1 MPSATILHLAE
12 AGIGAA
18 WVGIPAASVLQ
29 AVTLPPAP
37 ALLPRR
43 HGALLAVLEH
53 EGRMV
58 PVVDLA
64 RWVDVGTAPDEGTGP
79 AARVLVLHAGG
90 RTIGLKVDRV
100 GGLAEVAAHEVTRL
114 HHDDSEDEVF
124 HCVVREPA
132 GGRILSLLDVDRLAR
147 LAAAWH
153 QDAGASHSTD
163 AGTDAGTDADA
174 VMPAATADGPPPVA
188 RSYAVLQAGAARLA
202 LAADA
207 LTEVLP
213 MPALEALGAGM
224 AYCTWRGRHVPV
236 LAHAALGL
244 EATADGAAPAL
255 LAVVEHGGLALG
267 LPVHAALSLQTFD
280 TAGLAAADGLLSTVF
295 EPDGSP
301 LRVLDEARLF
311 ARFSEAELSRDAGA
325 LAGVRPGAGREQE
338 RHAANATAYI
348 VFEGDGVYATAIDT
362 VERIVSLREVAS
374 DGKGA
379 MAWEGRPIPMRDL
392 RTGAGDAGAAAD
404 PARGDVMVVRSR
416 AGCVGYVVSRVHLL
430 LPPGSGRVYR
440 MGSAGAG
447 WEVIATN
454 GDDAGQASYRIVD
467 MDALA
472 A

>member
-1 MPSATILHLAE
+1 MPSPALLHLAE
-12 AGIGAA
+12 AAIGAA
-18 WVGIPAASVLQ
+18 WVGIPAGSVLQ

-43 HGALLAVLEH
+43 HGALAGVVEH
-53 EGRMV
+53 DGRLV

-64 RWVDVGTAPDEGTGP
+64 RWVDVGTAPAQEPGP
-79 AARVLVLHAGG
+79 AAARVLVLHAGG

-100 GGLAEVAAHEVTRL
+100 GGLAEVAVHEVTRL
-114 HHDDSEDEVF
+114 HHDDCEDEVF

-132 GGRILSLLDVDRLAR
+132 GGRILSLLDVERLAR

-153 QDAGASHSTD
+153 QDAGALH
-163 AGTDAGTDADA
+163 DADA
-174 VMPAATADGPPPVA
+174 VMPAATAHEPPPAA
-188 RSYAVLQAGAARLA
+188 RSYAVLQAGADRLA

-213 MPALEALGAGM
+213 MPALETLGAGM
-224 AYCTWRGRHVPV
+224 GYCTWRGRHVPV

-244 EATADGAAPAL
+244 EAMADGAPPAL
-255 LAVVEHGGLALG
+255 LAIVEHGGLALG
-267 LPVHAALSLQTFD
+267 LPVHAALSLQTVD
-280 TAGLAAADGLLSTVF
+280 TAELAADGWLSTVF

-301 LRVLDEARLF
+301 LRLLDEARLL

-325 LAGVRPGAGREQE
+325 DAGVRPGAGHEQD

-348 VFEGDGVYATAIDT
+348 VFEGDGMFATAIDM

-379 MAWEGRPIPMRDL
+379 MAWEGRTIPMRDL

-404 PARGDVMVVRSR
+404 PVGGDVMVVRS
-416 AGCVGYVVSRVHLL
+416 GGGHVGYVVSRVHLL

-440 MGSAGAG
+440 MGGAGAG
-447 WEVIATN
+447 WAFIATN

>member
-1 MPSATILHLAE
+1 MPSATFLHLAE
-12 AGIGAA
+12 AGIGSV
-18 WVGIPAASVLQ
+18 WVGIPAHSVLQ
-29 AVTLPPAP
+29 ALTLPPAL

-43 HGALLAVLEH
+43 HGALLGVVEH
-53 EGRMV
+53 EGRLV

-64 RWVDVGTAPDEGTGP
+64 RWVDVGTAPAEERSGTAA
-79 AARVLVLHAGG
+79 AARVLILHAGG
-90 RTIGLKVDRV
+90 RTIGLQVDRV

-124 HCVVREPA
+124 HCVVRAPA
-132 GGRILSLLDVDRLAR
+132 SGRILSLLDVDRLAR

-153 QDAGASHSTD
+153 QDAGALHD
-163 AGTDAGTDADA
+163 TDADA
-174 VMPAATADGPPPVA
+174 AMPPATADGPSPVA

-213 MPALEALGAGM
+213 MPALEPLGAGM
-224 AYCTWRGRHVPV
+224 AYCSWRGRHVPV

-244 EATADGAAPAL
+244 EAMADGAAPAL
-255 LAVVEHGGLALG
+255 LAIVEHGGLALG

-280 TAGLAAADGLLSTVF
+280 TAGLAPADGWLFALF

-301 LRVLDEARLF
+301 LRLLDEARLF
-311 ARFSEAELSRDAGA
+311 ARFPEAELSRDAGT
-325 LAGVRPGAGREQE
+325 GARRGMEQD
-338 RHAANATAYI
+338 RRAANATAYI
-348 VFEGDGVYATAIDT
+348 VFEGDGVYATAINT

-392 RTGAGDAGAAAD
+392 RSGVGDAAEGADAV
-404 PARGDVMVVRSR
+404 RGDVMVVRSGT
-416 AGCVGYVVSRVHLL
+416 GCVGYVVARVHLL
-430 LPPGSGRVYR
+430 LPPGSGRIYR
-440 MGSAGAG
+440 MGGAGAG
-447 WEVIATN
+447 WEFIATS
-454 GDDAGQASYRIVD
+454 GDDAEQASYRIVD
-467 MDALA
+467 LGALA

>member
-1 MPSATILHLAE
+1 MPSPELLHLAE
-12 AGIGAA
+12 AGIGAV
-18 WVGIPAASVLQ
+18 WVGIPAHSVLQ
-29 AVTLPPAP
+29 ALTLPPAL

-43 HGALLAVLEH
+43 HGALLGVVEH
-53 EGRMV
+53 EGRLV
-58 PVVDLA
+58 PVVDLG
-64 RWVDVGTAPDEGTGP
+64 RWVDVGTAPAEERSGTAA
-79 AARVLVLHAGG
+79 AARVLILHAGG
-90 RTIGLKVDRV
+90 RTIGLKVDMV

-114 HHDDSEDEVF
+114 HHDDCEDEVF

-153 QDAGASHSTD
+153 QDAGALQEMD
-163 AGTDAGTDADA
+163 ADADA
-174 VMPAATADGPPPVA
+174 VMPPATADGPPPAA

-213 MPALEALGAGM
+213 MPALEPLGAGT
-224 AYCTWRGRHVPV
+224 AYCSWRGRHVPV

-244 EATADGAAPAL
+244 EAMADGAAPAL
-255 LAVVEHGGLALG
+255 LAIVEYGGLALG

-280 TAGLAAADGLLSTVF
+280 TAGLAPADGWLSALF

-301 LRVLDEARLF
+301 LRLLDEARLF
-311 ARFSEAELSRDAGA
+311 ARFSEAELSREAGT
-325 LAGVRPGAGREQE
+325 GTGRGMEQD
-338 RHAANATAYI
+338 RRAANATAYI

-362 VERIVSLREVAS
+362 VERIVSLLEVAS
-374 DGKGA
+374 DGNGA

-392 RTGAGDAGAAAD
+392 RSGVGDAAD
-404 PARGDVMVVRSR
+404 GTDAARGDVMVVRS
-416 AGCVGYVVSRVHLL
+416 GTSCVGYVVSRVHLL

-440 MGSAGAG
+440 MGGAGAG
-447 WEVIATN
+447 WEFIATS
-454 GDDAGQASYRIVD
+454 GDDAEQASYRIVD
-467 MDALA
+467 LGALA